1 MIRYLN
7 IVTILSS
14 VLSATFLILGGFPKL
29 IFQIPVNE
37 GPPVFQH
44 ISISPEASAGM
55 FFGGFAFLALIFS
68 IILNIRKLLLNS
80 QRLEGLDKETQIQS
94 FRALLVAVA
103 EGNIKTVRKYTKK
116 VGSASASKG
125 LTYFINAKSAEACGD
140 AEEAIGHYKAM
151 LLDRDY
157 LAIAQRGLAE
167 QFFSI
172 SDYPKAIKH
181 AKDAIN
187 KNKKS
192 YWAYHIIFQSHVLEA
207 DWSKALETL
216 TEVELSKHFDHKAI
230 YRYRAA
236 LLSAE
241 TVRLS
246 KLNQAGKALNTA
258 AESFKFAPNFPPA
271 VVNYSY
277 LLIASEEF
285 KKAINV
291 IKKSWR
297 KDPHPVYAIIYRNLL
312 EAGKIKNKEKYFD
325 DLIRTNPKHYET
337 QMFKVEQ
344 LLHSGSGNNA
354 LKLLSPYLSNGGD
367 NERVCLLAANA
378 EALKQNNLGA
388 LEWLQKA
395 ITAPK
400 DLNWSDIN
408 SEGVAF
414 DYTKEE
420 WVRLINLF
428 GKKAEL
434 MHARYEKSKKTLL
447 PIKVVN
453 SEIVVDKKRV
463 INEKPST
470 HKGRGHHQEE
480 KFEIL
485 IPDGLAQRL
494 ESLLEPSKKP
504 K

>member
-7 IVTILSS
+7 IVTILLS

-29 IFQIPVNE
+29 IFQIPLNE
-37 GPPVFQH
+37 GPPVFQY
-44 ISISPEASAGM
+44 ISISPEAATGM
-55 FFGGFAFLALIFS
+55 FFAGFAFLALIFS

-80 QRLEGLDKETQIQS
+80 QRLEGLDKESQINS
-94 FRALLVAVA
+94 FRAMLVAVA

-116 VGSASASKG
+116 IGSASVPKG
-125 LTYFINAKSAEACGD
+125 LTYFIKAKSAEACGD

-172 SDYPKAIKH
+172 FDYPKAIKH

-216 TEVELSKHFDHKAI
+216 TEVELSKHFDLKAI

-241 TVRLS
+241 TARLN
-246 KLNQAGKALNTA
+246 KLNQVGKAINIA

-271 VVNYSY
+271 VVNYSH
-277 LLIASEEF
+277 LLIASKEF

-297 KDPHPVYAIIYRNLL
+297 KYPHPVYAIIYRNLL
-312 EAGKIKNKEKYFD
+312 EAGNIKNKEKYFD

-354 LKLLSPYLSNGGD
+354 LKLLSPYLSNDGD

-395 ITAPK
+395 VTAPK
-400 DLNWSDIN
+400 DLNWSDI
-408 SEGVAF
+408 SSDGVAF

-420 WVRLINLF
+420 WVRIINLF

-434 MHARYEKSKKTLL
+434 MHSRYEKSKKTLL
-447 PIKVVN
+447 PIKVLN
-453 SEIVVDKKRV
+453 SAIIDKKQV
-463 INEKPST
+463 INEKPDA
-470 HKGRGHHQEE
+470 HNGRGHHQEE

-494 ESLLEPSKKP
+494 ESLLEPSKKL

>member
-7 IVTILSS
+7 IVTILLS

-37 GPPVFQH
+37 GPPVFQY
-44 ISISPEASAGM
+44 ISISPEAAAGM
-55 FFGGFAFLALIFS
+55 FFAGFAFLALIFS

-80 QRLEGLDKETQIQS
+80 QRLEGLDKESQINS
-94 FRALLVAVA
+94 FRAMLVAVA

-116 VGSASASKG
+116 IGSDSVPKG
-125 LTYFINAKSAEACGD
+125 LTYFIKAKSAEACGD
-140 AEEAIGHYKAM
+140 TKEAIGHYEAM

-216 TEVELSKHFDHKAI
+216 TEVELSKHFDLEAI

-241 TVRLS
+241 TVRLNE
-246 KLNQAGKALNTA
+246 LNRVEEALKTA
-258 AESFKFAPNFPPA
+258 AECFKFAPNFPPA
-271 VVNYSY
+271 VVNYSH
-277 LLIASEEF
+277 LLIAREEF
-285 KKAINV
+285 NKAVNV

-297 KDPHPVYAIIYRNLL
+297 KGPHPVYAIIYRNLL
-312 EAGKIKNKEKYFD
+312 ETGKIKNKEKYFD

-354 LKLLSPYLSNGGD
+354 LKLLSPYLSNDGD

-395 ITAPK
+395 VTAPK
-400 DLNWSDIN
+400 DLNWSDI
-408 SEGVAF
+408 SSDGDAF

-434 MHARYEKSKKTLL
+434 IHSRYEKSKKTLL

-453 SEIVVDKKRV
+453 STIKDKKQV
-463 INEKPST
+463 INEKPDA

>member
-7 IVTILSS
+7 IVTILLS
-14 VLSATFLILGGFPKL
+14 VLSATFLILDGFPKL
-29 IFQIPVNE
+29 IFQMPVNE
-37 GPPVFQH
+37 GPPVFQY
-44 ISISPEASAGM
+44 ISISPEAATGI
-55 FFGGFAFLALIFS
+55 FFAGFAFLALLFS

-80 QRLEGLDKETQIQS
+80 QRLDSLDKGNQINS
-94 FRALLVAVA
+94 FREMLVSVA
-103 EGNIKTVRKYTKK
+103 EGNIITVRKNTKK
-116 VGSASASKG
+116 SGSALMPEG

-140 AEEAIGHYKAM
+140 SEEAISHYKAM
-151 LLDRDY
+151 LSDRDY
-157 LAIAQRGLAE
+157 LAMAQRGLAE
-167 QFFSI
+167 QFFAT
-172 SDYPKAIKH
+172 SDYSGAAKYS
-181 AKDAIN
+181 KDAIN

-216 TEVELSKHFDHKAI
+216 TEVELSKHFDLKAI

-246 KLNQAGKALNTA
+246 KLNQVDEALNTA
-258 AESFKFAPNFPPA
+258 AESFKFASNFPPA
-271 VVNYSY
+271 VVNYSH
-277 LLIASEEF
+277 LLIERKEF

-297 KDPHPVYAIIYRNLL
+297 KGPHPVYAIIYRKLV
-312 EAGKIKNKEKYFD
+312 EIGKIKNKEKHFD

-354 LKLLSPYLSNGGD
+354 LKLLSPYLSNDGV

-378 EALKQNNLGA
+378 EALNNNNLES

-395 ITAPK
+395 VTAPK
-400 DLNWSDIN
+400 DINWSDIS
-408 SEGVAF
+408 SEGIAF

-420 WVRLINLF
+420 WIRLINLF

-434 MHARYEKSKKTLL
+434 MHTRYEKGQKTLL
-447 PIKVVN
+447 PIKLVN
-453 SEIVVDKKRV
+453 SVIMDKKQA
-463 INEKPST
+463 IDKKPNT
-470 HKGRGHHQEE
+470 HKGQGHHQEE

>member
-7 IVTILSS
+7 IVTILLS

-37 GPPVFQH
+37 GPPVFQY
-44 ISISPEASAGM
+44 ISISPEAAAGM
-55 FFGGFAFLALIFS
+55 FFAGFAFLALIFS

-80 QRLEGLDKETQIQS
+80 QRLEGLDKESQINS
-94 FRALLVAVA
+94 FRAMLVPVA

-116 VGSASASKG
+116 IGSDSVPKG
-125 LTYFINAKSAEACGD
+125 LTYFIKAKSAEACGD
-140 AEEAIGHYKAM
+140 TKEAIGHYEAM

-216 TEVELSKHFDHKAI
+216 TEVELSKHFDLEAI

-241 TVRLS
+241 TVRLNE
-246 KLNQAGKALNTA
+246 LNRVEEALKTA
-258 AESFKFAPNFPPA
+258 AECFKFAPNFPPA
-271 VVNYSY
+271 VVNYSH
-277 LLIASEEF
+277 LLIAREEF
-285 KKAINV
+285 NKAVNV

-297 KDPHPVYAIIYRNLL
+297 KGPHPVYAIIYRNLL
-312 EAGKIKNKEKYFD
+312 ETGKIKNKEKYFD

-354 LKLLSPYLSNGGD
+354 LKLLSPYLSNDGD

-395 ITAPK
+395 VTAPK
-400 DLNWSDIN
+400 DLNWSDI
-408 SEGVAF
+408 SSDGDAF

-420 WVRLINLF
+420 WVSLINLF

-434 MHARYEKSKKTLL
+434 IHSRYEKSKKTLL

-453 SEIVVDKKRV
+453 STIKDKKQV
-463 INEKPST
+463 INEKPDA